1 MGPIPARA
9 GEPSIQTPCWHS
21 REAYPRSRGGTSAC
35 RLGWPAGS
43 GLSPLARGNPQIN
56 PYRQASQGPIPAR
69 AGEPSGCAKAS
80 ISCTAYPRSRWGTH
94 SYEHYR
100 DWVEGL
106 SPLARGNLVDFFDFG
121 LIHGPIPARAGDPHY
136 LEIDNCLTRAYP
148 RSRGG
153 TQTNCPRH

>member
-43 GLSPLARGNPQIN
+43 GLSPLARGNLKMAREVGYPL
-56 PYRQASQGPIPAR
+56 GPIPAR
-69 AGEPSGCAKAS
+69 AGEPKSKVNKDVMGW
-80 ISCTAYPRSRWGTH
+80 AYPRSRGGTR
-94 SYEHYR
+94 SQNQ
-100 DWVEGL
+100 WLSSLGGL
-106 SPLARGNLVDFFDFG
+106 SPLARGNLRALVVDS
-121 LIHGPIPARAGDPHY
+121 LTRGPIPARAGEPPNQP
-136 LEIDNCLTRAYP
+136 LPPSKPRAYP

-153 TQTNCPRH
+153 TLWLCQS